1 MTTKL
6 QESEL
11 TCPQDEE
18 EVKDN
23 EQQIM
28 KGDDGRRGWTNVMIV
43 FEIIAI
49 VAYYIVIYYTVY
61 LVCS

>member
-28 KGDDGRRGWTNVMIV
+28 KGDGGRRGWTNIMIV